1 MFKIFILLFSVSIVN
16 AQKPIFKFANDSD
29 AVLLNHSKL
38 QEYKVNTIFYTEV
51 IDSNLFKSY
60 PIPKVKF
67 LLHNIEYNNSGVAKH
82 YEWSFFDSIFPNV
95 IENEKKN
102 GIYYMLNE
110 YSYEYENNFLKTI
123 NVSDASQIYKIE
135 YNYINDSILQIVNS
149 ITKKDNYNKTYYKY
163 KSDFENITIQNTG
176 IKQIYFPN
184 IQITDLKSIN
194 SNSIMFNKIP
204 FSSFFESKFDK
215 TRFLIEICHSKWI
228 FFEINE

>member
-1 MFKIFILLFSVSIVN
+1 
-16 AQKPIFKFANDSD
+16 
-29 AVLLNHSKL
+29 
-38 QEYKVNTIFYTEV
+38 
-51 IDSNLFKSY
+51 
-60 PIPKVKF
+60 
-67 LLHNIEYNNSGVAKH
+67 
-82 YEWSFFDSIFPNV
+82 
-95 IENEKKN
+95 
-102 GIYYMLNE
+102 MLNE
-110 YSYEYENNFLKTI
+110 YSYEYENIFLKTI

-194 SNSIMFNKIP
+194 SNSIMINKIP

-215 TRFLIEICHSKWI
+215 TRFLIEICPSKWI